1 MRPSRTW
8 QTILDGSR
16 NVRFADFERLLQ
28 AFGFVLDRKTAV
40 IGFGCIRV
48 RAPG

>member
-8 QTILDGSR
+8 QAILGGSR

-28 AFGFVLDRKTAV
+28 AFGFVPDRQTSSHR
-40 IGFGCIRV
+40 IWLH
-48 RAPG
+48 PG